1 MPSIGLF
8 MRKTPKVGIPDARA
22 SVYEWPSGIRWHF
35 EADALRSTGQWV
47 KDSLVDDRQQRQMA
61 HGYDSLMEMP
71 RDFSVDEELRD
82 RLQGFDAFL
91 REQHPPLLKFLRL
104 RTGEEDA
111 RDIAQE
117 SLTRLLRYRDSEP
130 AEAWRPLLYRI
141 ARNLL
146 NEQYRRSQ
154 SHRDKHNVQVETIE
168 LADPAPPLDVTIQR
182 AQEQAWLRE
191 AMLSLPPRCRQV
203 FVLVRIDGLSQ
214 GEVARRCGI
223 SVKTVEKHLATA
235 LAALCDKAGV
245 WESGAST

>member
-1 MPSIGLF
+1 MLAHLYTDGLPTVAGILKRTRCVAAANGLKIRSSTIGS
-8 MRKTPKVGIPDARA
+8 K
-22 SVYEWPSGIRWHF
+22 
-35 EADALRSTGQWV
+35 
-47 KDSLVDDRQQRQMA
+47 RQMA
-61 HGYDSLMEMP
+61 HGYDSLMEVP

-82 RLQGFDAFL
+82 RLHGFDAFL

-168 LADPAPPLDVTIQR
+168 LADP
-182 AQEQAWLRE
+182 
-191 AMLSLPPRCRQV
+191 
-203 FVLVRIDGLSQ
+203 
-214 GEVARRCGI
+214 
-223 SVKTVEKHLATA
+223 
-235 LAALCDKAGV
+235 
-245 WESGAST
+245 